1 MNTTN
6 ELPLSTVLRL
16 SLSNNDT
23 VMVSFKKKD
32 GTPTYRE
39 VTTDPVFVKQLG
51 GNLPKG
57 IRHTAKGYICAF
69 DIAKNDHR
77 QFRLDRIEKAEVV
90 TTMPSAE
97 ATKSSSS
104 RAP

>member
-1 MNTTN
+1 MLMNTDTTN

-32 GTPTYRE
+32 GTLTYRE
-39 VTTDPVFVKQLG
+39 VTTDPVFIKQLG

-69 DIAKNDHR
+69 DIAKKDWI
-77 QFRLDRIEKAEVV
+77 LISEDTISAIMGYSKKTEK
-90 TTMPSAE
+90 MLNWS
-97 ATKSSSS
+97 
-104 RAP
+104 